1 MFLNP
6 QSADPDLSTL
16 GSFFI
21 DDSHGNFVTVA
32 RISLVMYCLVFL
44 ARLLPIKRMVRPAQ
58 YPGV

>member
-16 GSFFI
+16 GSFFF
-21 DDSHGNFVTVA
+21 DGSHGNFVMVA

-44 ARLLPIKRMVRPAQ
+44 AGLLPIKIMVWKQLR
-58 YPGV
+58 YCT